1 MTGRAILVVLAAV
14 AAVAVSSA
22 GAAKIVVADPVRT
35 PGVRNPA
42 VTQTSIGRTV
52 CVAGWTKTIRP
63 KTSYTGPLEI
73 KQMREYGLVG
83 SPGDFEEDHL
93 ISLSLGGHPTS
104 PKNLWPEPI
113 ARARK
118 VDVIERRLHSAVCA
132 GKMRLRA
139 AQKEIAR
146 VKHESG

>member
-1 MTGRAILVVLAAV
+1 MAGKSILVVLV
-14 AAVAVSSA
+14 AAVAVSPA
-22 GAAKIVVADPVRT
+22 LAAKVVRADPVRT

-42 VTQTSIGRTV
+42 VTQTNIHQTI
-52 CVAGWTKTIRP
+52 CVANWTKTIRP

-73 KQMREYGLVG
+73 KQMREYGLKG
-83 SPGDFEEDHL
+83 SPDDFEEDHL

-118 VDVIERRLHSAVCA
+118 VDVIERRLHTAVCA
-132 GKMRLRA
+132 GKMKLRA
-139 AQKEIAR
+139 AQIEIAR
-146 VKHESG
+146 VKHEAG

>member
-1 MTGRAILVVLAAV
+1 MAGKGILVLCV
-14 AAVAVSSA
+14 AGAIAVSSA

-42 VTQTSIGRTV
+42 VTQTNIKKTI

-73 KQMREYGLVG
+73 KQMREYGLKG
-83 SPGDFEEDHL
+83 SPDDFEEDHL

-118 VDVIERRLHSAVCA
+118 VDVIERRLHTAVCA

-146 VKHESG
+146 VKHEAG

>member
-1 MTGRAILVVLAAV
+1 MAGKTIAAVLAAAV
-14 AAVAVSSA
+14 VAVSSA
-22 GAAKIVVADPVRT
+22 AAGPTVVADPVRT

-42 VTQTSIGRTV
+42 VTQTNIRKTI

-73 KQMREYGLVG
+73 KQMHEYALVG
-83 SPGDFEEDHL
+83 SPDEFEEDHL

-104 PKNLWPEPI
+104 PRNLWPEPI

-118 VDVIERRLHSAVCA
+118 VDVIERRLHTAICA

-139 AQKEIAR
+139 AQIEIAR
-146 VKHESG
+146 VKHELG

>member
-1 MTGRAILVVLAAV
+1 MARKGIAAVLAA
-14 AAVAVSSA
+14 AAVLVSSA
-22 GAAKIVVADPVRT
+22 GAGKSVVADPVRT

-42 VTQTSIGRTV
+42 VTQTKIKKTI

-73 KQMREYGLVG
+73 KQMREYGLKG
-83 SPGDFEEDHL
+83 SPDDFEEDHL

-118 VDVIERRLHSAVCA
+118 VDVIERRLHTAVCT

-146 VKHESG
+146 VKHEAG

>member
-1 MTGRAILVVLAAV
+1 MAGKGILVVLV
-14 AAVAVSSA
+14 ASLAVSPA
-22 GAAKIVVADPVRT
+22 LAAKVVRADPVRT

-42 VTQTSIGRTV
+42 VTQTNIHKTI
-52 CVAGWTKTIRP
+52 CVANWTKTIRP

-73 KQMREYGLVG
+73 KQMREYGLKG
-83 SPGDFEEDHL
+83 SPAAFEEDHL

-118 VDVIERRLHSAVCA
+118 VDVIERRLHTAVCA

-139 AQKEIAR
+139 AQTEIAR
-146 VKHESG
+146 VKHEAG